1 MDARHPT
8 LFNLARSVRRAE
20 GADENLDFVELASS
34 GAASWA
40 ETDTQLF
47 RDRGLVSRD
56 DTDPGGP
63 VSLAAA
69 VTLDGDGDGE
79 TAGRL
84 VVVGDSDF
92 GRNRYIAEFY
102 NADFF
107 INAVNWLGGEEG
119 FITIER
125 KLPRA
130 SRVAMSRQQFNNF
143 RYLSLFVFPEGILLL
158 GIVLWWRRRG

>member
-1 MDARHPT
+1 MPT
-8 LFNLARSVRRAE
+8 LEARGSF
-20 GADENLDFVELASS
+20 LD
-34 GAASWA
+34 
-40 ETDTQLF
+40 Q
-47 RDRGLVSRD
+47 GLVSQD
-56 DTDPGGP
+56 DTDTAGP

-69 VTLDGDGDGE
+69 VTIDGDGE
-79 TAGRL
+79 NPGRL
-84 VVVGDSDF
+84 VVIGDSDF

-130 SRVAMSRQQFNNF
+130 SRVAMSPQQFNNF
-143 RYLSLFVFPEGILLL
+143 RYLSLFVFTEGILLL
-158 GIVLWWRRRG
+158 GIVFWWRRRS